1 MASVPGGRLLRFLT
15 RFFPARSRAASSA
28 DGLAWRAEAALVVGV
43 VAFSVVVRFLLL
55 EPVEIGGDALNKWQ
69 FVREW
74 FYAFDFRQVEWNH
87 HLTRMGV
94 NLPLAVIQ
102 AVFGRH
108 APVYHVAA
116 IVAATAAA
124 LFVYVA
130 GRLADGR
137 AVGLFA
143 AIWSVLFP
151 AWVRAGSQVSPDSFG
166 AAWGL
171 LGLVG
176 LLQYERAARRPRAWL
191 VASAVCMFG
200 AYLAKEPLVFFVP
213 GALVAVWLLKRRP
226 LDVAIYAAVPLAL
239 LALETLFY
247 RTVSDHSSRFAI
259 VSTTHGKKPFV
270 VDSVL
275 DAFGRFSALPGYW
288 YPPLVLLLAGAVGLP
303 PLARNRRSWAVV
315 CVPLGFFLCYTFAFR
330 RLSPLTLWTRFIP
343 RYFDAAAPFAVLA
356 AVLFVVIA
364 LRRLSERYTP
374 ALGPVV
380 ARHERFGPH
389 AAVALLAVI
398 ALLVYVANP
407 PAFDHPWR
415 ETSRFESTLTGAYE
429 RGVPMVTKG
438 ANGYK
443 ALKAAYS
450 VYIDDEVLVQ
460 NGRLPR
466 YARAYGKSDRMV
478 RPDARPLPQRCTI
491 TLWVRD
497 RWLKMDKQKL
507 PPECG

>member
-1 MASVPGGRLLRFLT
+1 
-15 RFFPARSRAASSA
+15 
-28 DGLAWRAEAALVVGV
+28 
-43 VAFSVVVRFLLL
+43 
-55 EPVEIGGDALNKWQ
+55 
-69 FVREW
+69 VREW
-74 FYAFDFRQVEWNH
+74 FYAFDFSQVEWNH

-108 APVYHVAA
+108 APVYHLAA
-116 IVAATAAA
+116 IAAATAAA
-124 LFVYVA
+124 LFAYVA

-176 LLQYERAARRPRAWL
+176 LLQYERDARRPRAWL
-191 VASAVCMFG
+191 VASAVCLFG

-213 GALVAVWLLKRRP
+213 GALAAVWLLKRRP
-226 LDVAIYAAVPLAL
+226 VDVALYAAVPVAL
-239 LALETLFY
+239 LGVETLFY
-247 RTVSDHSSRFAI
+247 RAVSEHSSRFAI

-288 YPPLVLLLAGAVGLP
+288 YPPLVLSLAGALALP
-303 PLARNRRSWAVV
+303 LLARNRRFWPVV
-315 CVPLGFFLCYTFAFR
+315 CVPLGFFFCYTFAFR
-330 RLSPLTLWTRFIP
+330 RLSPLTLWTRFLP
-343 RYFDAAAPFAVLA
+343 RYFDAAAPFVALA
-356 AVLFVVIA
+356 AVLFAVVA
-364 LRRLSERYTP
+364 LRRLSERYAP
-374 ALGPVV
+374 ALGVLA
-380 ARHERFGPH
+380 ARHARFGPH
-389 AAVALLAVI
+389 AATALLAVI

-407 PAFDHPWR
+407 PGSEHPLR
-415 ETSRFESTLTGAYE
+415 ETPRFERTLTSAYV

-450 VYIDDEVLVQ
+450 LYIDDEVLVQ
-460 NGRLPR
+460 NGSLPR
-466 YARAYGKSDRMV
+466 YARAYGESDRMV
-478 RPDARPLPQRCTI
+478 RPDARPLPPRCTI

-497 RWLKMDKQKL
+497 RWLKMDKRKL
-507 PPECG
+507 APECG